1 MLDAASGKMAQIPY
15 RRELE
20 FEYGEAA
27 VLSPLIR
34 RVIAN
39 NPGPFTLYG
48 TGTYIVGRG
57 NVAVIDPG
65 PADAAHIGA
74 IIDATRGER
83 ITHMLVTHTHND
95 HSPGCALLRE
105 ACDAPTYAYGPHGAG
120 KHEQGVAVEEGG
132 DMEFAPDRRVRHG
145 DVIAGD
151 GWSMECVYTPGH
163 TSNHICY
170 GLREERAL
178 FTGDHVMGW
187 STSIVSPP
195 DGDMGHYME
204 SLDLLLRRD
213 DAVYWPTHGP
223 AIPAPK
229 PHVEAF
235 IEHRR
240 GRERQIEA
248 CLAQG
253 VRRIADMVPT
263 MYADLPAFM
272 HPAAARS
279 VFAAMIHMAER
290 GVVTCEGPLAVDA
303 AYALA

>member
-1 MLDAASGKMAQIPY
+1 MAQIPY

-48 TGTYIVGRG
+48 TGTYIIGRG

-145 DVIAGD
+145 DVIDGD
-151 GWSMECVYTPGH
+151 GWSVECVYTPGH

-170 GLREERAL
+170 ALREERAL